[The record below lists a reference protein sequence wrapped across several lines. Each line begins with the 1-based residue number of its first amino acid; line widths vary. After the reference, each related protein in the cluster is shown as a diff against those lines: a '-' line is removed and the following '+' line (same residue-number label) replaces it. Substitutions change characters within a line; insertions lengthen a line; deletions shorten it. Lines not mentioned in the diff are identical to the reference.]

1 MFSKIPEISL
11 NSAQASGQSVSLNR
25 SQGKTSSQQT
35 KLGTGQQIKPGTGQ
49 QIKPGTGQQN
59 IVAQKDLPTGPLK
72 NKDQSISEQT
82 ISEQTKSAL
91 NPNPGSGKAS
101 GTNPK
106 TSFKETNQIS
116 ASIVEELDTSV
127 NRVSGL
133 DGAIVQARRYSST
146 SSGRT
151 KSPDLSTPLNT
162 KVLVDQS
169 PRRFSVTS
177 LPSTEQ
183 PQTRR
188 SSLSKATSVVAANE
202 RLTDQYLRRM
212 SMTSSHSAERRFSSS
227 SPRSWTEFGQ
237 DEARR
242 TGMESSQQRRRPS
255 RESRRRSS
263 LILVGSNFR
272 VGRKIGA
279 GNFGEI
285 RLGMNVFNT
294 VQNLCFNS
302 VYSWS
307 HLICTLFSC
316 LAHDINIII
325 DIQPCNL

>member
-11 NSAQASGQSVSLNR
+11 SSAQASGQSVSLNR
-25 SQGKTSSQQT
+25 SQGKTSGQQT
-35 KLGTGQQIKPGTGQ
+35 KPGTGQQIKPGTGQ
-49 QIKPGTGQQN
+49 QIKPGTGQETTSGTGKQN
-59 IVAQKDLPTGPLK
+59 IVVQKDLPAGPLK
-72 NKDQSISEQT
+72 NEDQSISQ
-82 ISEQTKSAL
+82 QTKSAL
-91 NPNPGSGKAS
+91 NPNPGSSKAS
-101 GTNPK
+101 GTKPK
-106 TSFKETNQIS
+106 TSFKETNQVS

-133 DGAIVQARRYSST
+133 DGAIVQARRFSST
-146 SSGRT
+146 STGRT
-151 KSPDLSTPLNT
+151 KSPDLITPLNT
-162 KVLVDQS
+162 KALLDQS
-169 PRRFSVTS
+169 PRHFSVTS

-188 SSLSKATSVVAANE
+188 SSLSKATSVVATND

-227 SPRSWTEFGQ
+227 SPRSLTEFGQ
-237 DEARR
+237 DEAR
-242 TGMESSQQRRRPS
+242 SSQQRRRPS

-285 RLGMNVFNT
+285 RLGMNIFNA

-302 VYSWS
+302 IY
-307 HLICTLFSC
+307 
-316 LAHDINIII
+316 
-325 DIQPCNL
+325 